1 MSNNLSSAMGSI
13 DFAAINEQT
22 DGILKELGLYDVVTY
37 VEETLEDSSYN
48 PLTGDFGT
56 KSIKTFTFN
65 AVILTEGNF
74 GENNSS
80 YGLSQSL
87 VVLPSEIRFKLNVDQ
102 VFQIDDE
109 EWLVK
114 SFNVAP
120 KKTLYTIQIVRK

>member
-1 MSNNLSSAMGSI
+1 MAAI
-13 DFAAINEQT
+13 DFNAINEQT
-22 DGILKELGLYDVVTY
+22 DGILRELGLYDVVTY
-37 VEETLEDSSYN
+37 VEETLEDNTYN
-48 PLTGDFGT
+48 PLTGEFGNRST
-56 KSIKTFTFN
+56 ETYTFN

-87 VVLPSEIRFKLNVDQ
+87 VVLPSEIKFRLNVDQ
-102 VFQIDDE
+102 VFQIDGE